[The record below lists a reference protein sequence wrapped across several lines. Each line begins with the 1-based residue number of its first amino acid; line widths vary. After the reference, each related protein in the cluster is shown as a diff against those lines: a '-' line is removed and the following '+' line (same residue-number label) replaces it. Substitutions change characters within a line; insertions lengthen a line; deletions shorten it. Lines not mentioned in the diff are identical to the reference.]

1 MKFLLVLLALAP
13 LLCAEDGLT
22 EAVNG
27 STTTT
32 IAKIETTHE
41 TTTME
46 STTETT
52 TESTTTELTTE
63 WTTESTTET
72 TAFGHTDVPEVT
84 TLDLEDFVDGFVKDL
99 SKRVGPIVSVILSD
113 ENITEECSGALL
125 KVMLGLRSKAP
136 WALFMMDSNGRP
148 APGTLNGAT
157 GSYGDYEECLA
168 VHHQPSNGDAAIYG
182 QYCSLFMTLPLGFAR
197 KSAQRMQK
205 DGYFMGRRAPDF
217 FSSDERSYFKGQRLG
232 LCLPELCTIA
242 DVRRMIGLTLDPY
255 GFKYHVSGCDSV
267 LNKDRDWNGVRI
279 GMVSLIGVLSFLM
292 LLATGLDIFLKK
304 DSRARDP
311 DSAWKYLMAF
321 AVTINTRKLLN
332 SDFKDGSDNEIL
344 GSFAGIKVFSTTW
357 VILGH
362 TYFIVDI
369 SALRSYFKVID
380 ATEEPFFTMIGNAF
394 PSIAT
399 FFFIGGFLLSFNV
412 LKRMKNLRGH
422 YLAVLWIMLIRRYIR
437 LTLPVMFMVGFG
449 FVLSMVARGP
459 AFYEFLG
466 HNDERCYDS
475 WWRVLL
481 HINNWQSF
489 LNMCSP
495 FYWYISVDWQLYMV
509 FCAVPLIMLRRM
521 KLGVFLLVGS
531 TVATAA
537 YVIFQT
543 YTLDYQP
550 LPLLLSD
557 ANQAR
562 PSDTVDYV
570 YIKPFTHVGSYCTG
584 ILFGY
589 LTLKYEHVKISKV
602 VQWALWCVSTAVA
615 LCVIMVPY
623 EWQKGNF
630 PSQLEAGLYAGLH
643 RTAWAVAVGWL
654 IFACVTGR
662 AGVLNKFL
670 SWSFF
675 VPLSRLSLGAYLTS
689 VFILAIRVTYR
700 REIAEYHH
708 FPMVML
714 FFGTTMLSYMAAYAL
729 FLFVECPLGLIE
741 KYIFMSKAMV
751 ERHSENNA
759 HTNGAFN
766 GSVEKMTPAEK
777 EKRFVVERF

>member
-1 MKFLLVLLALAP
+1 
-13 LLCAEDGLT
+13 
-22 EAVNG
+22 
-27 STTTT
+27 
-32 IAKIETTHE
+32 
-41 TTTME
+41 
-46 STTETT
+46 
-52 TESTTTELTTE
+52 
-63 WTTESTTET
+63 
-72 TAFGHTDVPEVT
+72 
-84 TLDLEDFVDGFVKDL
+84 
-99 SKRVGPIVSVILSD
+99 
-113 ENITEECSGALL
+113 
-125 KVMLGLRSKAP
+125 
-136 WALFMMDSNGRP
+136 
-148 APGTLNGAT
+148 
-157 GSYGDYEECLA
+157 
-168 VHHQPSNGDAAIYG
+168 
-182 QYCSLFMTLPLGFAR
+182 
-197 KSAQRMQK
+197 
-205 DGYFMGRRAPDF
+205 
-217 FSSDERSYFKGQRLG
+217 
-232 LCLPELCTIA
+232 
-242 DVRRMIGLTLDPY
+242 
-255 GFKYHVSGCDSV
+255 
-267 LNKDRDWNGVRI
+267 
-279 GMVSLIGVLSFLM
+279 
-292 LLATGLDIFLKK
+292 
-304 DSRARDP
+304 
-311 DSAWKYLMAF
+311 MAF
-321 AVTINTRKLLN
+321 AVTINTRKLL
-332 SDFKDGSDNEIL
+332 SCKFKDGSDNQIL
-344 GSFAGIKVFSTTW
+344 ASFAGIKVFSTTW

-380 ATEEPFFTMIGNAF
+380 ATEEPFFTLIGNAF

-412 LKRMKNLRGH
+412 LKRMRNLRGH
-422 YLAVLWIMLIRRYIR
+422 YLIVLWIMLIRRYIR

-449 FVLSMVARGP
+449 FVLSMCIRGP

-466 HNDERCYDS
+466 HNDERCYET
-475 WWRVLL
+475 WWMVLL

-489 LNMCSP
+489 LNMCNP

-509 FCAVPLIMLRRM
+509 FCAVPLIMIRRE
-521 KLGVFLLVGS
+521 KLGVFLLLGS

-557 ANQAR
+557 PNQAR
-562 PSDTVDYV
+562 PSNTVDFV
-570 YIKPFTHVGSYCTG
+570 YIKPFTHVGSYCIG

-602 VQWALWCVSTAVA
+602 VQAGLWMASTAIA

-662 AGVLNKFL
+662 AGVVNKFL

-714 FFGTTMLSYMAAYAL
+714 FFGTTMLSYIAAYVL
-729 FLFVECPLGLIE
+729 FLVIECPIGLIE
-741 KYIFMSKAMV
+741 KYIFMSKAVV

-759 HTNGAFN
+759 QTNGAFN